1 MNGCYLAVRRILL
14 FLWSIA
20 RYGPLG
26 ARSANDLQFVC
37 IGLSDIFSRRKRK
50 KISYFGFEQCK
61 KVINC
66 PILKL
71 Y

>member
-20 RYGPLG
+20 RYEPLG

-50 KISYFGFEQCK
+50 KISYLGLFRCK
-61 KVINC
+61 EV
-66 PILKL
+66 L
-71 Y
+71 